1 MEQSTGI
8 FSRISMAFKLIF
20 SQQYAI
26 SLLSTSEQIKTEVEQ
41 VDEKPE
47 LDLTEPQSAL
57 QLLSVMQKEG
67 RLIDFINQEVNDF
80 SDDQVAAAAR
90 VVHAG
95 VKSAIT
101 QYVQFAPVSESPEGE
116 TISLAEDFDKNEYR
130 LTGNIVG
137 TGPFSGTL
145 VHKGWKV
152 TSLNF
157 PLLAKNTDLHV
168 VAPAEV
174 EL

>member
-1 MEQSTGI
+1 MEHSTGF

-26 SLLSTSEQIKTEVEQ
+26 SLLGPCEPIKTETEEAEQ
-41 VDEKPE
+41 VPE
-47 LDLTEPQSAL
+47 LTVTEPQSAL

-67 RLIDFINQEVNDF
+67 RIIDFINQEVNDF

-95 VKSAIT
+95 VKTAIK
-101 QYVQFAPVSESPEGE
+101 QYVEFAPVSETPEGE
-116 TISLAEDFDKNEYR
+116 SISLPEDFDKNEYR
-130 LTGNIVG
+130 LTGNIIG
-137 TGPFSGTL
+137 TGPFSGAL
-145 VHKGWKV
+145 IHKGWKV
-152 TSLNF
+152 TSVNF
-157 PLLAKNTDLHV
+157 PLLAKNSDLRV

>member
-1 MEQSTGI
+1 MEQSTGF

-26 SLLSTSEQIKTEVEQ
+26 SLLGTSGQVKAEVVKVNEQ
-41 VDEKPE
+41 PE
-47 LDLTEPQSAL
+47 LTVSEPQSAL
-57 QLLSVMQKEG
+57 QLLAVMQKEG

-95 VKSAIT
+95 VKTAIE
-101 QYVQFAPVSESPEGE
+101 QYVEFAPVSDIPEGE
-116 TISLAEDFDKNEYR
+116 AISLAEKFDKNEYR

-137 TGPFSGTL
+137 TGPFNGTL
-145 VHKGWKV
+145 IHKGWKV
-152 TSLNF
+152 TSINF
-157 PLLAKNTDLHV
+157 PLLAKNNDLHV

>member
-1 MEQSTGI
+1 MEHNTGF
-8 FSRISMAFKLIF
+8 FSRISMALKLMF

-26 SLLSTSEQIKTEVEQ
+26 SLLGPSKPIATEVEEAEQ
-41 VDEKPE
+41 SPE
-47 LDLTEPQSAL
+47 LTVTEPQSAL

-67 RLIDFINQEVNDF
+67 RLIDFINQDVNEF

-95 VKSAIT
+95 VKTAIK
-101 QYVQFAPVSESPEGE
+101 QYVEFAPVSEVPEGE
-116 TISLAEDFDKNEYR
+116 TINLPENFDKNEYR

-137 TGPFSGTL
+137 TGPFSGAL
-145 VHKGWKV
+145 IHKGWKV
-152 TSLNF
+152 TSVNF
-157 PLLAKNTDLHV
+157 PLLAKNNDLHV